1 MNGDISVAPPA
12 TVATVPRRRVLT
24 IENRFLPPIL
34 ITSILLAAHLSFG
47 VLESY
52 QRTVLAIVTAIA
64 TELAMGRITYR
75 RWPHPASAY
84 RDASGR
90 PQCAPKSHPRFR

>member
-12 TVATVPRRRVLT
+12 TVAAPARRRVFT

-52 QRTVLAIVTAIA
+52 QRTVLARLTQKGIA
-64 TELAMGRITYR
+64 LVE
-75 RWPHPASAY
+75 
-84 RDASGR
+84 D
-90 PQCAPKSHPRFR
+90 SHEPLLRLSRQQFAHFTRAG